1 MVDYNSV
8 EDILNAGTSNMTYLI
23 NDEEYDDD
31 DYLVSPPKWLKI
43 NSELIEEL
51 TVSGNSYIYDDY
63 GDSNFRLNVNQ
74 RDAEMYYLYKEE
86 GTLGNTYNFFK
97 IRWRGYPTYNDD
109 DQYSSNNLIYDVLF
123 FDTGDIMIYLVA
135 QPEDYYDGT
144 FSLRVG
150 SNTYSFSELSKD
162 KPYATFYSLNENNSE
177 YQDVDMNIIN
187 FVITKKLF
195 LLQNINDNNLYT
207 ITDNG
212 LTSLNKTDIASQSF
226 IDYGFS
232 LRIFNTIY
240 DFLDIDSYKL
250 LYWIEENEAQ
260 ETVKD
265 TTKLEIVGLP
275 ETQYIIFDADI
286 DTNKKLKGFSIRG
299 EGKIQLSFDN
309 GSTFKGYNLQEKKW
323 QEGIINTISEIN
335 DLDVSIINN
344 AINNS
349 NMQLKIYL
357 SEESD
362 IIGDI
367 FLIEGDE
374 KENV

>member
-8 EDILNAGTSNMTYLI
+8 EDILNAGTSNMTCLI
-23 NDEEYDDD
+23 DDEEYDDD
-31 DYLVSPPKWLKI
+31 DYTITPSEWLKI

-63 GDSNFRLNVNQ
+63 GDSNFELNVNQ
-74 RDAEMYYLYKEE
+74 RDAEMYYLYEEE
-86 GTLGNTYNFFK
+86 GTLGNTYHFFK
-97 IRWRGYPTYNDD
+97 IRWRGYPTYDD
-109 DQYSSNNLIYDVLF
+109 DYQYSSNNLIYDVLF

-187 FVITKKLF
+187 FITTKKLF
-195 LLQNINDNNLYT
+195 LLQNINDNILYT

-212 LTSLNKTDIASQSF
+212 LTSLNKTDIISKSF

-232 LRIFNTIY
+232 LRTFNTIY
-240 DFLDIDSYKL
+240 GSLDIDSYKL

-260 ETVKD
+260 EVVSD
-265 TTKLEIVGLP
+265 TTQLKIIGLP
-275 ETQYIIFDADI
+275 ETQYIIFNADI
-286 DTNKKLKGFSIRG
+286 DINKKLKGFSISG
-299 EGKIQLSFDN
+299 KGKIQLSFDN
-309 GSTFKGYNLQEKKW
+309 GNTFKGYNLQEKKW
-323 QEGIINTISEIN
+323 QKDIINTISEIN
-335 DLDVSIINN
+335 DLDVSVINN
-344 AINNS
+344 EINNS

-362 IIGDI
+362 TIGDI

>member
-1 MVDYNSV
+1 MVDYNNV
-8 EDILNAGTSNMTYLI
+8 ADILDAGVSNMTCLI

-31 DYLVSPPKWLKI
+31 DYTITPPEWLKI
-43 NSELIEEL
+43 NNELIEEL
-51 TVSGNSYIYDDY
+51 TISGNSYIYDSY

-74 RDAEMYYLYKEE
+74 RDTEMYYLYKEE
-86 GTLGNTYNFFK
+86 GTLGNTYYFFK
-97 IRWRGYPTYNDD
+97 IRWCGYPTYDED
-109 DQYSSNNLIYDVLF
+109 YQYNSNNLIYDILF

-135 QPEDYYDGT
+135 QPEDYYNGT

-150 SNTYSFSELSKD
+150 SNTYSFSELSAD

-232 LRIFNTIY
+232 LRTFNTIY
-240 DFLDIDSYKL
+240 DSLDIDLYKL

-260 ETVKD
+260 EVVSN
-265 TTKLEIVGLP
+265 TTQLKIVGLP
-275 ETQYIIFDADI
+275 ETQYIIFNTDI
-286 DTNKKLKGFSIRG
+286 NMNKKLKGFSING
-299 EGKIQLSFDN
+299 KGKIQLSFDN

-323 QEGIINTISEIN
+323 QEDIMNTISEIN
-335 DLDVSIINN
+335 DLNVSIINN
-344 AINNS
+344 EINNS
-349 NMQLKIYL
+349 NIQLKIYL

-362 IIGDI
+362 TIGDI